1 MSAEKIL
8 CATDGSAISDKAVAF
23 AIRLARELRQHLTFI
38 TVAGDEAPIA
48 IWDMGRIKI
57 GQMPVD
63 KHLAAALN
71 AALQAGVTQVACA
84 RAGGSDIAGAIV
96 GYAETNSYH
105 HIIAG
110 SAGRTG
116 AARLLIGSV
125 AADIVNK
132 AHCPVT
138 VVR

>member
-8 CATDGSAISDKAVAF
+8 CATDGSAPSEKAVTYAV
-23 AIRLARELRQHLTFI
+23 RQALEMKLQLTFI
-38 TVAGDEAPIA
+38 AVAGDAAQIVV
-48 IWDMGRIKI
+48 WDRDRIKS
-57 GQMPVD
+57 GNLPVD

-71 AALQAGVTQVACA
+71 VAMKAGVTQVACV

-96 GYAETNSYH
+96 DYAEANSYH
-105 HIIAG
+105 HIVCG

-125 AADIVNK
+125 AADIVTK

>member
-1 MSAEKIL
+1 MSVEKIL
-8 CATDGSAISDKAVAF
+8 CATDGSVHSERAAAY
-23 AIRLARELRQHLTFI
+23 AIRQALELRQHLTFI
-38 TVAGDEAPIA
+38 SVVGDEDQIA
-48 IWDMGRIKI
+48 VWDMARIKA
-57 GQMPVD
+57 GNLPVD
-63 KHLAAALN
+63 KHLATALN
-71 AALQAGVTQVACA
+71 LALKAGVTQVTCV

-96 GYAETNSYH
+96 DYAEKNSYH
-105 HIIAG
+105 HIVAG

-125 AADIVNK
+125 AADIVTK